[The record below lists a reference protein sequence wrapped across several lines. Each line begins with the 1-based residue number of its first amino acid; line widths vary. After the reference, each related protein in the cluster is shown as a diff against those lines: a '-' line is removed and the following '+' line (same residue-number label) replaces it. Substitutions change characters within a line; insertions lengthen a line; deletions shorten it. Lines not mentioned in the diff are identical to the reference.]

1 LALVITQFGLR
12 HMAPADGVLVS
23 VPTATALFWTLSP
36 FAVDFRGWHMLA
48 AAIFAVVGLF
58 FPAAVTL
65 LTYEANQRMGPTV
78 AGAIGGT
85 APLFAAGAAML
96 VLGERLAPLAAISML
111 AVVGGVVTLSWQP
124 NRQPG
129 SWPPQLLL
137 LPLAAAILRGL
148 AQAGI
153 KMGLQIWPSAFAAS
167 LIGYS
172 VSVASAAVGGIVWR
186 SRTCPS
192 FTLRGILWFALVGVC
207 NAAAVLSMYTA
218 LNIGTVTTVA
228 PTVATYPLF
237 SLLLSALMLPDQRMT
252 ARSAIGTVLTVAGV
266 AGLLLGS

>member
-1 LALVITQFGLR
+1 
-12 HMAPADGVLVS
+12 
-23 VPTATALFWTLSP
+23 
-36 FAVDFRGWHMLA
+36 
-48 AAIFAVVGLF
+48 
-58 FPAAVTL
+58 
-65 LTYEANQRMGPTV
+65 
-78 AGAIGGT
+78 
-85 APLFAAGAAML
+85 
-96 VLGERLAPLAAISML
+96 
-111 AVVGGVVTLSWQP
+111 
-124 NRQPG
+124 
-129 SWPPQLLL
+129 
-137 LPLAAAILRGL
+137 LAAAILRGL